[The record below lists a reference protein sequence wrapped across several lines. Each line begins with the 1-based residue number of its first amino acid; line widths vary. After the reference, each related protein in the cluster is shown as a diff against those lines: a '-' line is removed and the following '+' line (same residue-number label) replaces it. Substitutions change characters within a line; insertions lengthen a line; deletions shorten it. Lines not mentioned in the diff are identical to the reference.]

1 MKYGNLPRGIYMEI
15 KNRSALF
22 DFDGKVKLKEIIP
35 LGLQH
40 VVAIIVASMAN
51 LNLQDKII
59 LVQSSLVFSG
69 VATVIQIF
77 PLFNKIGSRL
87 PIVMGASFAYIPI
100 LSSIAEEFN
109 VATIFGAQMIGGGV
123 AIIFGIFSRKI
134 AKLFPEVVTGT
145 VIFSIGLS
153 LYSTA
158 INYMAGGTGNE
169 SFGSPKNWL
178 IAMIT
183 LSIVIFLNFFLQIG

>member
-40 VVAIIVASMAN
+40 VVAMIVGCVAPAIIVASMAN

-134 AKLFPEVVTGT
+134 AKLFQ
-145 VIFSIGLS
+145 
-153 LYSTA
+153 
-158 INYMAGGTGNE
+158 
-169 SFGSPKNWL
+169 K
-178 IAMIT
+178 
-183 LSIVIFLNFFLQIG
+183 